1 LTAKVIKAN
10 RREVPPDLPPGVWW
24 DKVDEY
30 EMKGVGLRYWY
41 NNAFEALTPEQ
52 LSRVKAKGAVWY
64 EYTGTYPDDIAVWW
78 EIRQARKE
86 GLLAL
91 TDEIVDGWVDD
102 DGVLHCGCCGARW
115 SDRPERCKLCGRLIA
130 ISPESE

>member
-10 RREVPPDLPPGVWW
+10 RREVPPDLPLGVWW

-64 EYTGTYPDDIAVWW
+64 EYTGEYPDDIAVWR
-78 EIRQARKE
+78 EIRQARKQ

-102 DGVLHCGCCGARW
+102 DDVLHCGCCGARW
-115 SDRPERCKLCGRLIA
+115 SDRPERCKLCGRLI
-130 ISPESE
+130 ELRNE